1 MSYWGSDGTA
11 GRKRLEE
18 EEAATELIEGRA
30 VVGEEKGRIKDAA
43 MSLAQTKGWPVV
55 TFPEEDARRRL
66 GI

>member
-1 MSYWGSDGTA
+1 MQ
-11 GRKRLEE
+11 RLEE